1 MSYLKGEPIKIDTP
15 TLKKMVGTKVE
26 YLLERDID
34 KSGRGHYRSCYGVIT
49 EVIRRQVDFGNG
61 CPEPFS
67 SIRELVLRTK

>member
-1 MSYLKGEPIKIDTP
+1 MAYLKGEQVKIDTP

-34 KSGRGHYRSCYGVIT
+34 KTGRGYFSPNKGTIT
-49 EVIRRQVDFGNG
+49 EIIRKQVDFGNG

-67 SIRELVLRTK
+67 SIREIVLR